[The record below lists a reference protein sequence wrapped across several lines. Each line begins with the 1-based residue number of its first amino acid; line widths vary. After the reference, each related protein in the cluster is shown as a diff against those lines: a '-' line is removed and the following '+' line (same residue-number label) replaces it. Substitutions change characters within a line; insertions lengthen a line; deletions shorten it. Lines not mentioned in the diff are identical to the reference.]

1 MAELYAV
8 VGNSGS
14 GKSTAIRTLNPKET
28 FIINIANKNLPFK
41 GYKKNY
47 TPLAKVGDNWTGN
60 LYNTSDVGKISNI
73 LKILNKARPEIKN
86 VIIEDAQYIMAF
98 EAMDRAQE
106 KGYEKF
112 TQMAS
117 NFYSVLK
124 EAMNMRDDLKV
135 FVLTHAENT
144 GDAINPNY
152 KIKTIGKMI
161 DSMITVE
168 GLFTYVFFTSIIKD
182 AEGALS
188 YKFIT
193 QSDGSTTAKTPMGC
207 FEDMYIDND
216 LQAVIDK
223 IDTYNDNE

>member
-1 MAELYAV
+1 MAELCAI

-14 GKSTAIRTLNPKET
+14 GKSTSIRTLDPKTT
-28 FIINIANKNLPFK
+28 FVINIAKKPLPFK
-41 GYKKNY
+41 GAKKNY
-47 TPLAKVGDNWTGN
+47 TPLKKETDGSYSGN
-60 LYNTSDVGKISNI
+60 LYNTSNVEQIDQI
-73 LKILNKARPEIKN
+73 LKYIDKKRDDIKV

-98 EAMDRAQE
+98 EAMDRSAE

-124 EAMNMRDDLKV
+124 NAMNMRDDLKV

-144 GDAINPNY
+144 GDALNPNF

-168 GLFTYVFFTSIIKD
+168 GLFTYVFFTD
-182 AEGALS
+182 VTRDENNTPS
-188 YKFIT
+188 YKLIT
-193 QSDGSTTAKTPMGC
+193 QSDGTTTAKTPMGC
-207 FEDMYIDND
+207 FDSLRIDND
-216 LQAVIDK
+216 LQYICNK
-223 IDTYNDNE
+223 IDEYNE

>member
-1 MAELYAV
+1 MAELCAI

-14 GKSTAIRTLNPKET
+14 GKSTSIRTLDPKTT
-28 FIINIANKNLPFK
+28 FVINIAKKPLPFK
-41 GYKKNY
+41 GAKKNY
-47 TPLAKVGDNWTGN
+47 TPLKKETDGSYSGN
-60 LYNTSDVGKISNI
+60 LYNTSNVEQIDQI
-73 LKILNKARPEIKN
+73 LKYIDKKRDDIKV

-98 EAMDRAQE
+98 EAMDRSAE

-124 EAMNMRDDLKV
+124 NAMNMRDDLKV

-144 GDAINPNY
+144 GDALNPNF

-168 GLFTYVFFTSIIKD
+168 GLFTYVFFTD
-182 AEGALS
+182 VTRDENNTPS
-188 YKFIT
+188 YKLIT
-193 QSDGSTTAKTPMGC
+193 QSDGTTTAKTPMGC
-207 FEDMYIDND
+207 FDSLRIDND
-216 LQAVIDK
+216 LQYICNKIDK
-223 IDTYNDNE
+223 YNE